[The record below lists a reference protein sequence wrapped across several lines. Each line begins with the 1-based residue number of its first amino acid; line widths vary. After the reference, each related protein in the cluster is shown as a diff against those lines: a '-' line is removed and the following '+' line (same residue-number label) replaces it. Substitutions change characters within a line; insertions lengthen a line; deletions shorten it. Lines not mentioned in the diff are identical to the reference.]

1 MKGCSLQ
8 HKDTKNE
15 SKSQPC
21 ICFAFSHLVVLYNT
35 KILKMK
41 ANHNKEKDF
50 QENVFHMPEWRV
62 HLPSSPADGCRMI
75 YKYNT

>member
-1 MKGCSLQ
+1 
-8 HKDTKNE
+8 
-15 SKSQPC
+15 
-21 ICFAFSHLVVLYNT
+21 
-35 KILKMK
+35 MK

-62 HLPSSPADGCRMI
+62 HLPSSSADGCRMI

>member
-1 MKGCSLQ
+1 MKANHNALLVVL
-8 HKDTKNE
+8 E
-15 SKSQPC
+15 LL
-21 ICFAFSHLVVLYNT
+21 LVVLYNT

-62 HLPSSPADGCRMI
+62 HLPSSSADGCRMI

>member
-1 MKGCSLQ
+1 
-8 HKDTKNE
+8 
-15 SKSQPC
+15 
-21 ICFAFSHLVVLYNT
+21 
-35 KILKMK
+35 MK